1 MENAVTYECKKCGK
15 RFAVSEKGKKH
26 LVPVYC
32 CGEEAVKSREKK
44 PAARKNKGNSFPC
57 FQKYSRPS
65 KKPAARERNDKNEA
79 VQRRASVNNLIC
91 CITL

>member
-32 CGEEAVKSREKK
+32 CGEEAVKSTGKK
-44 PAARKNKGNSFPC
+44 PAV
-57 FQKYSRPS
+57 S
-65 KKPAARERNDKNEA
+65 KKQGK
-79 VQRRASVNNLIC
+79 
-91 CITL
+91 